1 MSKILAASR
10 YLTIIAV
17 IALLT
22 AALAAFGWGVT
33 KTIDAIHT
41 IVVSA
46 GEDKSITVS
55 LVQIVDAFLIATTLL
70 LFSLGLY
77 ELSIAEVKL
86 PEWMIVH
93 NLHDLK
99 AKLGSMIVLIMAAKF
114 LEKLA
119 DWKNAQEML
128 LFAISIA
135 LISGT
140 LIAFSA
146 LGGKD

>member
-17 IALLT
+17 IALLA

-33 KTIDAIHT
+33 KTIDAIRT

-46 GEDKSITVS
+46 GADKSITVS
-55 LVQIVDAFLIATTLL
+55 LVQIVDAFLVATTLL

-86 PEWMIVH
+86 PEWMIIH

-99 AKLGSMIVLIMAAKF
+99 AKLGSMIVLIMAVKF

-128 LFAISIA
+128 LFATSIA